1 MTGNPPDNSRDRNVH
16 SGGGFIY
23 NERVKTALDDLKR
36 IRLPNRTAGLTAAA
50 LSLAVHI
57 VLIFVVARTTIVI
70 HTLPRVFQVQTVVIP
85 PSKTISLPP
94 KVDWAD
100 LPPPTILDWAFERTR
115 RVSARIREAPADPES
130 PSIGSVG
137 GLSEIGEEGASG
149 LYSPDVISDSFVG
162 HLTSR
167 FTPSSKPDSELTI
180 SLTPG
185 KPGVRTGSVGPV
197 GDLKARAGTVGS
209 GTRSKTGSAGRGA
222 AGTRRQALGKAS
234 VFISR
239 QTVDMGPWAE
249 AMMAR
254 ILSKWTLPEAYQ
266 IVRRSEV
273 AISAVIEKS
282 GEISRLDIL
291 SGTSSSFLDIAALEA
306 LKLSSPLFRLPEG
319 FPDANLEALFLFTYE
334 N

>member
-1 MTGNPPDNSRDRNVH
+1 M
-16 SGGGFIY
+16 
-23 NERVKTALDDLKR
+23 DDSKR
-36 IRLPNRTAGLTAAA
+36 IRLPDRTAGLLAAG

-85 PSKTISLPP
+85 ASKKISLPP
-94 KVDWAD
+94 KVDWAE
-100 LPPPTILDWAFERTR
+100 LPPPTILDWTFERTG
-115 RVSARIREAPADPES
+115 RVSARIRETPAAPEG
-130 PSIGSVG
+130 PSIGSIG
-137 GLSEIGEEGASG
+137 GLSETGEVGTYG
-149 LYSPDVISDSFVG
+149 LYSPDEIFEGFAG

-167 FTPSSKPDSELTI
+167 FTLSSKSDSELTI

-197 GDLKARAGTVGS
+197 GDLRARAGAVGS
-209 GTRSKTGSAGRGA
+209 GTRSETGSAGRGA
-222 AGTRRQALGKAS
+222 AGTRRQTRGKAS

-249 AMMAR
+249 AMMTR
-254 ILSKWTLPEAYQ
+254 ILSKWTLPEAHQ
-266 IVRRSEV
+266 IVRRSQV

-282 GEISRLDIL
+282 GEISRLDVL

-306 LKLSSPLFRLPEG
+306 LKLSSPLLRLPEG